1 MYLFTRAVRFAPG
14 STRDVIS
21 FVGEVTDQVRQGTG
35 LDFHAWSSTLS
46 PEVGT
51 VVWAVFAEDLATLE
65 QANDKL
71 AASDAFTDLIDR
83 GASLLACSPTDT
95 LAQVVAGD
103 VDPAAPTSQ
112 YVGVAQAVPA
122 NGSLQAA
129 LAGGVE
135 IAEAS
140 TRITGVPTLFC
151 VASTGPFGGCAWVSG
166 FDDVGALDRSEAA
179 LNADPSW
186 VELIDRVGPAF
197 APGATQD
204 IYRLA
209 V

>member
-14 STRDVIS
+14 STRAATS
-21 FVGEVTDQVRQGTG
+21 FVGEVTDQVRQATG

-46 PEVGT
+46 ADVGT
-51 VVWAVFAEDLATLE
+51 VVWAVFAEDLASLE

-71 AASDAFTDLIDR
+71 MAADAFVDLIDR
-83 GASLLACSPTDT
+83 GASLVAGPPTDT
-95 LAQVVAGD
+95 LAQVMAGE
-103 VDPAAPTSQ
+103 VDPSAPPSQ

-151 VASTGPFGGCAWVSG
+151 VATTGPFGGCAWVSG
-166 FDDVGALDRSEAA
+166 FDDIGALDRSEAA
-179 LNADPSW
+179 LNADPGW
-186 VELIDRVGPAF
+186 VELIDRVGTAY
-197 APGATQD
+197 APGATQA